1 MKFLNETI
9 RKIDLDSPTLF
20 GDLIFDEEAH
30 LWDNYSDEE
39 VLSEIERMESE
50 PIGLLEMIGT
60 AFPRNNLKY

>member
-20 GDLIFDEEAH
+20 SDLIFDDEAH

-50 PIGLLEMIGT
+50 PVGLLEMIGT
-60 AFPRNNLKY
+60 AFPKSNLKY